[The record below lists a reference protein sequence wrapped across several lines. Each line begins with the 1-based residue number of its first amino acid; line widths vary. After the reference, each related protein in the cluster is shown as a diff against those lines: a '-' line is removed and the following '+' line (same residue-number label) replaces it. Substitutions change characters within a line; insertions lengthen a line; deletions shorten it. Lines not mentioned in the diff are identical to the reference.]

1 MKTGRQHE
9 CRPTAA
15 VVVTEGFDAPT
26 VVMSG
31 SGEVSEYVE
40 PKRQVQTPDDMVRWT
55 KSEAYSEYVGFIL
68 ALNEKIKG
76 KKMTDELLLSEVT
89 TKLLSVLET
98 LDTWVR
104 EIPPIDQPQRFGN
117 TAFRTW
123 LKKVQNESVRLL
135 GEALPSNFHGA
146 LVELV
151 PYFNDSFGNITR
163 IDYGTGHEMSFAMF
177 LCCLF
182 KVGALTEAD
191 SPAVVLR
198 VFQRYLELV
207 RHLQLEY
214 RMEPAG
220 SHGVWSLDDYQFLPF
235 IWGSGQLIDHPTIEP
250 KSFAAAGFSEA
261 YSRDYMFMGCI
272 EFISKVKTGP
282 FHEHSNQLWNISGV
296 PSWAKVNTG
305 LMKMYKAEIL
315 GKFPVVQHVV
325 FGNLLPFRPH
335 QNLGPPK

>member
-1 MKTGRQHE
+1 
-9 CRPTAA
+9 
-15 VVVTEGFDAPT
+15 
-26 VVMSG
+26 MSG

-40 PKRQVQTPDDMVRWT
+40 PRRQVHMPDDMARWT

-76 KKMTDELLLSEVT
+76 KKITDDLLLSEVT

-98 LDTWVR
+98 LDTWVH
-104 EIPPIDQPQRFGN
+104 ETPPIDQPQRFGN

-135 GEALPSNFHGA
+135 GEALPSKFH
-146 LVELV
+146 LSLIELV

-207 RHLQLEY
+207 RHLQLQY

-235 IWGSGQLIDHPTIEP
+235 IWGSGQLINHPTIEP
-250 KSFAAAGFSEA
+250 KSFVVAGFSEA
-261 YSRDYMFMGCI
+261 HSRDYMFMGCI
-272 EFISKVKTGP
+272 EFISKLAAEDASSEPVASFPARPT
-282 FHEHSNQLWNISGV
+282 
-296 PSWAKVNTG
+296 AAT
-305 LMKMYKAEIL
+305 KAASSSSSSSSR
-315 GKFPVVQHVV
+315 
-325 FGNLLPFRPH
+325 LPAGEDWPI
-335 QNLGPPK
+335 P

>member
-1 MKTGRQHE
+1 
-9 CRPTAA
+9 
-15 VVVTEGFDAPT
+15 
-26 VVMSG
+26 MSG

-55 KSEAYSEYVGFIL
+55 KSEECEDHTKGAFTIICAYSEYVGFIL

>member
-1 MKTGRQHE
+1 
-9 CRPTAA
+9 
-15 VVVTEGFDAPT
+15 
-26 VVMSG
+26 MSG
-31 SGEVSEYVE
+31 SGKVSEYVE
-40 PKRQVQTPDDMVRWT
+40 PRRQVQMPDDMARWT

-76 KKMTDELLLSEVT
+76 KKITDDLLLSE
-89 TKLLSVLET
+89 
-98 LDTWVR
+98 
-104 EIPPIDQPQRFGN
+104 
-117 TAFRTW
+117 
-123 LKKVQNESVRLL
+123 ESVRLL
-135 GEALPSNFHGA
+135 SEALPSKFH
-146 LVELV
+146 LSLIELV
-151 PYFNDSFGNITR
+151 PYFNESFGNITR

-207 RHLQLEY
+207 RHLQLQY

-235 IWGSGQLIDHPTIEP
+235 IWGSGQLINHPTIEP
-250 KSFAAAGFSEA
+250 KSFVVAGFSEA
-261 YSRDYMFMGCI
+261 HSRDYMFMGCI

-296 PSWAKVNTG
+296 PSWSKVNTG
-305 LMKMYKAEIL
+305 LMKMYKAEVL

-325 FGNLLPFRPH
+325 FGNLLPFQPH
-335 QNLGPPK
+335 QKLGPQQ